1 MKTYDAIVF
10 GSGVAGGVAARR
22 LREADLDVALL
33 EPGPLGGTC
42 PLRGCE
48 PKKTL
53 FDVVESM
60 ERCRRHQ
67 GRGLS
72 GAPDLNW
79 SELVR
84 FKNGFTDPVPQQVR
98 EDLEERG
105 IDWFQAPGR
114 FIDPET
120 VEANGER
127 LGAERFVIATGA
139 VPRPLAFAG
148 AEHVTGSEA
157 FFDLDALPERM
168 AVVGGGYI
176 AFEFAHLAARAGSR
190 VDLLVR
196 SGRCLKHFDPELVD
210 LLVDRSGELGIRV
223 HLHVPMDRIEQEGA
237 SFRVLAG
244 NGSADVEAD
253 LVLHGA
259 GRVPA
264 LENLGLDAGN
274 VETGDAGISLNE
286 FLQSVSNPRVY
297 AAGDVNA
304 TGPQLT
310 PVALM
315 EAEAVVRSILEEN
328 AEPPDY
334 SGIPSVLFTHPVLAR
349 TGLLEAECEELGIP
363 YEKRF
368 VDASGWASV
377 KRLGEET
384 AAIKILVQPED
395 GRILGAHVLGP
406 RAEEVVNVFAL
417 AIRKRIPRRDLGDVV
432 WAYPSFVYD
441 AIRHALL

>member
-1 MKTYDAIVF
+1 VKTYDAIVF
-10 GSGVAGGVAARR
+10 GSGVAGGVASRR
-22 LREADLDVALL
+22 LRESGLDVALL

-60 ERCRRHQ
+60 ERCRMHR
-67 GRGLS
+67 GLGLS
-72 GAPDLNW
+72 GTPELDW
-79 SELVR
+79 GELVR
-84 FKNGFTDPVPQQVR
+84 FKNGFTDPVHEQVR
-98 EDLEERG
+98 ADLEDRG
-105 IDWFQAPGR
+105 IDWIRAPGR
-114 FIDPET
+114 FLDPGA
-120 VEANGER
+120 VEAEGER
-127 LGAERFVIATGA
+127 LAAGTFVVATGA
-139 VPRPLAFAG
+139 VPRPLSFPG
-148 AEHVTGSEA
+148 ADHVTDSSA
-157 FFDLDALPERM
+157 FFDLEKLPGRM
-168 AVVGGGYI
+168 AVIGGGYI
-176 AFEFAHLAARAGSR
+176 AFEFAHLAARAGTG
-190 VDLLVR
+190 VDILVR
-196 SGRCLKHFDPELVD
+196 SGRCLKYFDPELVD
-210 LLVDRSGELGIRV
+210 LLVDRSEALGIRI
-223 HLHVPMDRIEQEGA
+223 HHHVPMDRIEREGG

-244 NGSADVEAD
+244 DGSREVRSD

-264 LENLGLDAGN
+264 LAGLDLEAGG
-274 VETGDAGISLNE
+274 VETGERGIALNE
-286 FLQSVSNPRVY
+286 RLQSVSNPRVY

-315 EAEAVVRSILEEN
+315 EAEAVTRDILEGS

-349 TGLLEAECEELGIP
+349 TGLLETECEELGIP

-368 VDASGWASV
+368 VDASQWASV

-384 AAIKILVQPED
+384 AAVKILIQPGD

-406 RAEEVVNVFAL
+406 HAEEVINVFAM
-417 AIRKRIPRRDLGDVV
+417 AVRKRIPRRDLGDVV

-441 AIRHALL
+441 TVRHVLL